1 MTTTGQ
7 KGWAQGFSNKTAKEI
22 RKLSFENQES
32 WRTDLSSSNSELLAV
47 LEKIDVFEN
56 NNFKN

>member
-7 KGWAQGFSNKTAKEI
+7 KVWAQGFSNKTAKEI

-32 WRTDLSSSNSELLAV
+32 WRTDFSNSNSELLAV
-47 LEKIDVFEN
+47 LDKIDFFEN
-56 NNFKN
+56 NNSQN